1 MTNPNFRCQFAN
13 AMIAAVPSIRDGTC
27 TSDVAI
33 DMADVMFSSVV
44 KLAPCSMRLRG
55 AQGWCPGPG
64 VEAEMNE
71 AWQQREEAR
80 RRVRVESYNSSLQ
93 KDVKMTG
100 TNLQ

>member
-1 MTNPNFRCQFAN
+1 
-13 AMIAAVPSIRDGTC
+13 
-27 TSDVAI
+27 
-33 DMADVMFSSVV
+33 
-44 KLAPCSMRLRG
+44 
-55 AQGWCPGPG
+55 
-64 VEAEMNE
+64 MNE